1 MKHNFTAMKKDYETI
16 PIPQELESRLKQSIA
31 QAKSDLEQE
40 HPSQEIPSKKKNV
53 YSRFRHYALRGIGGA
68 AAAVLVITVLA
79 NSSASISHAM
89 EQIPILGAI
98 AQVVTFREYQHKENQ
113 MQADIKIP
121 EVEITDKDGNLLEE
135 SSKTLNDTIKAYTD
149 EIITAY
155 EADVKAADGE
165 GVEDLSLDY
174 EIVTDND
181 TLFSLRFE
189 QCITMAGANQSQKIY
204 HIDKSTGKMI
214 RLKDLF
220 QENADYQ
227 AVISENIKT
236 QMKQQMTEDENK
248 IYWLNSDIPDENFKS
263 ISDDVNFYVN
273 ESGKLNIV
281 FDEYQVAPG
290 YMGVVTFEIPTEI
303 LKPIVKEGF
312 LLE

>member
-1 MKHNFTAMKKDYETI
+1 
-16 PIPQELESRLKQSIA
+16 
-31 QAKSDLEQE
+31 
-40 HPSQEIPSKKKNV
+40 
-53 YSRFRHYALRGIGGA
+53 
-68 AAAVLVITVLA
+68 
-79 NSSASISHAM
+79 
-89 EQIPILGAI
+89 
-98 AQVVTFREYQHKENQ
+98 
-113 MQADIKIP
+113 
-121 EVEITDKDGNLLEE
+121 
-135 SSKTLNDTIKAYTD
+135 
-149 EIITAY
+149 
-155 EADVKAADGE
+155 
-165 GVEDLSLDY
+165 
-174 EIVTDND
+174 
-181 TLFSLRFE
+181 
-189 QCITMAGANQSQKIY
+189 
-204 HIDKSTGKMI
+204 MI

-248 IYWLNSDIPDENFKS
+248 IYWLNSDIPDENFTS